1 MKYKRKKYFI
11 LFILIIIIL
20 QLITP
25 TKIKAQKYNFSPFS
39 GRVIQ
44 EKFFQN
50 AVMAVIE
57 NSKQARPQSGLNS
70 APIVYEYLVEGGI
83 TRFLALYWYEIPNK
97 IGPIRSARPYLIK
110 TSNSYKSILLHAGA
124 SPAGFNI
131 LQNNDIKHIDQIYN
145 GNYFWRGSE
154 KKIPHNLFTGYFKI
168 SDYLNNRTGQE
179 YQSRFEF
186 KDLSFINIEKIEAKK
201 IKIDYWGNYEVNYE
215 YDIKNNV
222 YKRYLNDFETPH
234 LNQNNEQITV
244 KNILVKFVET
254 KSKDDQ
260 GRLEMKI
267 NGTGKAYYFIDGEFI
282 EGKWKKE
289 EGEWTVF
296 YNNENKEV
304 KLNPGKTWI
313 QVVPTSS
320 EIKYEKGDNNGKRN

>member
-1 MKYKRKKYFI
+1 MKYQRKNYLI
-11 LFILIIIIL
+11 LFILLIIIL
-20 QLITP
+20 QLIIP
-25 TKIKAQKYNFSPFS
+25 TKIKAQEYNFSPFS

-50 AVMAVIE
+50 AIMAVVE

-83 TRFLALYWYEIPNK
+83 TRFLTLYWYDIPNK
-97 IGPIRSARPYLIK
+97 IGPIRSARPYFIK
-110 TSNSYKSILLHAGA
+110 TSNSYKAILLHAGA
-124 SPAGFNI
+124 SPSGFNI

-179 YQSRFEF
+179 YQNRFEF

-201 IKIDYWGNYEVNYE
+201 IKIDYWGDYEVNYE

-254 KSKDDQ
+254 NTKDDQ
-260 GRLEMKI
+260 GRLEMKV
-267 NGTGKAYYFIDGEFI
+267 NGTGKAYYFIDGDFI
-282 EGKWKKE
+282 KGK
-289 EGEWTVF
+289 
-296 YNNENKEV
+296 
-304 KLNPGKTWI
+304 
-313 QVVPTSS
+313 
-320 EIKYEKGDNNGKRN
+320 

>member
-20 QLITP
+20 QVITP

>member
-20 QLITP
+20 QVITP

-186 KDLSFINIEKIEAKK
+186 KDLSFINIEKIEAEK